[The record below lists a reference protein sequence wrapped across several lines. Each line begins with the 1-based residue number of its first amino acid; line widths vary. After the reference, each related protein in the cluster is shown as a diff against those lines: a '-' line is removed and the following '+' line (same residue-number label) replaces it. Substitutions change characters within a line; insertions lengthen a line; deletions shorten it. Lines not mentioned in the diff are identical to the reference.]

1 MIAVIADVE
10 IRNNLFNIFD
20 FVNTLAD
27 NLTTVRLEIYC
38 VIFFQ
43 HTTHQF
49 ITHSELTKITMQGQ
63 SCEHF
68 IFESLQRD

>member
-38 VIFFQ
+38 VIFFS
-43 HTTHQF
+43 TYYTPVYNPF
-49 ITHSELTKITMQGQ
+49 RIDENYNARTIL
-63 SCEHF
+63 
-68 IFESLQRD
+68 